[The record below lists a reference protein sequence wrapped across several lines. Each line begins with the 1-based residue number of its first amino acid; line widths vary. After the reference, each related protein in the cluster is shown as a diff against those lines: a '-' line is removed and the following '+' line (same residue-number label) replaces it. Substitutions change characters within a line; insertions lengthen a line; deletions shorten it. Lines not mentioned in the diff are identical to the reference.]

1 MTNGEARSLEL
12 IRAWEKYREGIE
24 FELEQVKRRAKM
36 LRADIEH
43 SEQQIRKAIKS
54 DDSQL
59 TLEGMDDVGFPPS
72 RASWRDATLEV
83 VLGNVPALKK
93 LNEKSI
99 YTLGDLSD
107 LTNGGGSLIQHCGLT
122 EQQEAAVLDAMN
134 IYFGNG
140 DANN

>member
-43 SEQQIRKAIKS
+43 SEQQIRKAIKA
-54 DDSQL
+54 DESQL

-72 RASWRDATLEV
+72 RASWQEAPLDV
-83 VLGNVPALKK
+83 VLGDCPARKK
-93 LNEKSI
+93 LAEKSI
-99 YTLGDLSD
+99 NTLGELAQFTE
-107 LTNGGGSLIQHCGLT
+107 LGGSLMQHCGLT
-122 EQQEAAVLDAMN
+122 EQQEAATLDAMN

>member
-43 SEQQIRKAIKS
+43 SEQQIRKAIKA
-54 DDSQL
+54 DESQL
-59 TLEGMDDVGFPPS
+59 TLEGMEDVGFPPS
-72 RASWRDATLEV
+72 RATWQEAPLDV
-83 VLGNVPALKK
+83 VLGDCPARKK
-93 LNEKSI
+93 LAEKSI
-99 YTLGDLSD
+99 NTLGQLAAFTD
-107 LTNGGGSLIQHCGLT
+107 GGGSLISHCGLT
-122 EQQEAAVLDAMN
+122 EQQEAATIDAMN

-140 DANN
+140 DADN